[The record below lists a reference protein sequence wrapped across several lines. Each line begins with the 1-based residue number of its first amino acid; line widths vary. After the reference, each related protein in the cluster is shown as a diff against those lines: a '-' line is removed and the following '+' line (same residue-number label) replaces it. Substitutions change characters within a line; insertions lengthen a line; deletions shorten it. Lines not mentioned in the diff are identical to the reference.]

1 METGGAE
8 SKKVNSDKILVIKL
22 DGLGDWV
29 IFQFCLNE
37 VLRNQPVQTID
48 LIADIGVA
56 EYVNWSTLPVR
67 NCCFLRHR
75 GGLRFK
81 LWKFFRAFRR
91 LSWIYPRGFS
101 QHLGVKSYDLVV
113 VSVWNKR
120 QLEFIRSQILPH
132 ITFKRLEVSIPDRY
146 SAIRFRGESERLFLQ
161 KAMDASIP
169 KLAYVPI
176 AASINRVFIFAR
188 SYKKEKCWRL
198 DLYQSLAR
206 RLSQLGYMIELWGGD
221 GTSEFEHSGSLEQLI
236 ESLSKS
242 DLYIGND
249 TGILHIAIQLN
260 KKVFVISNGR
270 MPNSFLTYPPN
281 GLPGISSY
289 TGNIEDIQLDDV
301 LICLQKML
309 YK

>member
-1 METGGAE
+1 MEIGVE
-8 SKKVNSDKILVIKL
+8 SNNVQSNKILVIKL

-29 IFQFCLNE
+29 IFQFFLKE
-37 VLRNQPVQTID
+37 FMQNQSTQTID
-48 LIADIGVA
+48 LIADLGVA
-56 EYVNWSTLPVR
+56 EYVKWSNLLVG

-75 GGLRFK
+75 GGFRLK

-91 LSWIYPRGFS
+91 FSWIYPRGFS
-101 QHLGVKSYDLVV
+101 RKLGVTSYDLVV

-132 ITFKRLEVSIPDRY
+132 ITFKRLEVSAPDRY
-146 SAIRFRGESERLFLQ
+146 SAIRFRGESERMFLQ
-161 KAMDASIP
+161 KMMDASIP
-169 KLAYVPI
+169 KLSYHPI
-176 AASINRVFIFAR
+176 ATSINRVFIFAR

-206 RLSQLGYMIELWGGD
+206 RLTQLGYMIELWGGD
-221 GTSEFEHSGSLEQLI
+221 GTSEFEHSGNLEQLI

-270 MPNSFLTYPPN
+270 MQNSFLSYPPN
-281 GLPGISSY
+281 GLPGISSP
-289 TGNIEDIQLDDV
+289 TGNIEDIQIDDV
-301 LICLQKML
+301 LICLQKIL
-309 YK
+309 YI